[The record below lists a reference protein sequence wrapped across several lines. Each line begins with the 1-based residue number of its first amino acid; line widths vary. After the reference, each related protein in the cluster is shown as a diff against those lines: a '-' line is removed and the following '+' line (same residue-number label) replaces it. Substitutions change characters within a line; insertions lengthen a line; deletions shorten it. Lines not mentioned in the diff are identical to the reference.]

1 MRLAILPQGYLPI
14 PAATYRLTDRLPVHK
29 KDTTF
34 MQNQNTRHL
43 GKLKPEPLLLAQILD
58 SRFEVGNFTNFAKA
72 PDTLKALLAEHGFEI
87 DAHDE
92 KNGGL
97 LFAHTM
103 GVPMHTDEKTS
114 ALWVL
119 TTPEVPECPNQFIVG
134 ADVVNLVRD
143 EVHFFDA
150 TVPHGVIASA
160 PGLWAVF
167 SIYVRKLGVQG

>member
-1 MRLAILPQGYLPI
+1 
-14 PAATYRLTDRLPVHK
+14 
-29 KDTTF
+29 
-34 MQNQNTRHL
+34 MQNQNTRYL

-58 SRFEVGNFTNFAKA
+58 SRFEVGTFTNFAKA
-72 PDTLKALLAEHGFEI
+72 PDNFKTLLAEQGYKI
-87 DAHDE
+87 DAGDK

-119 TTPEVPECPNQFIVG
+119 TTPEVQEYPNQFIVG
-134 ADVVNLVRD
+134 NDVVNLVRE

-167 SIYVRKLGVQG
+167 SIYVRKLGTQG